1 MADLMPV
8 SEALGRILADVGPVG
23 AEEVPLRQ
31 AVGRV
36 LATDLYSP
44 LDLPPFDVS
53 SMDGYAVRAADVPHE
68 GIRLRVVADVAAG
81 HTLQGML
88 DEGEA
93 ARIMTGAP
101 IPPGADAVIP
111 VELTD
116 ALWGG
121 QPGLPGPLEVTFR
134 RGAQVGDN
142 IRRRGENVIRGQLVL
157 GAGTVLRPQDVGM
170 VASLGLA
177 NISVSRQ
184 PMVVVISS
192 GDELVAPGE
201 PLPAG
206 AIYESNGLML
216 AGLIEQW
223 GGRAMVLPTAKDTHE
238 SVQSMLESALAL
250 HPDAIVSSAGVSVG
264 AADYVKVVL
273 EEMGQVEFWKV
284 NIRPGKPLAYGVV
297 RGKPFFGLPGN
308 PVSAM
313 VTAMVM
319 LRPALL
325 RMTGQM
331 DDSQMLRVV
340 TGQDIPSDGRQSYV
354 RVTLNREGGQ
364 TVAYMT
370 GTQSSGVLLSMVIAD
385 GLLIVPEGVMSLPMG
400 SEADVLPLR

>member
-223 GGRAMVLPTAKDTHE
+223 GGRAMVLPTAKDARE

-325 RMTGQM
+325 RMTGQI

>member
-223 GGRAMVLPTAKDTHE
+223 GGRAMVLPTAKDARE